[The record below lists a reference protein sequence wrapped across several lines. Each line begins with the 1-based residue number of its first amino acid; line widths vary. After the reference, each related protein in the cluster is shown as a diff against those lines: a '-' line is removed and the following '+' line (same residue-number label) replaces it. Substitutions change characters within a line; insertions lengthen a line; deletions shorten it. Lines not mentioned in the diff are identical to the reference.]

1 MRDKVERLE
10 ETVVRVN
17 NVREQIE
24 QELGEFKNRAKS
36 MQLALDEAVANGKN
50 LERENTRI
58 SKELAQLQQ
67 Q

>member
-1 MRDKVERLE
+1 MERLE

-50 LERENTRI
+50 LERENARI